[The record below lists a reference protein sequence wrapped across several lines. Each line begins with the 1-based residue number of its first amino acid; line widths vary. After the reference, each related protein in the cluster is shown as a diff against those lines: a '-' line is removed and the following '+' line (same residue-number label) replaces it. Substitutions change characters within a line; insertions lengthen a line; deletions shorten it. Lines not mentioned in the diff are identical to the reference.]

1 MLLGFEV
8 SISVSTRRE
17 LRDGKSCVL
26 IDTIPD
32 EDEEEGQDEGRGRQ
46 RREQR

>member
-1 MLLGFEV
+1 M
-8 SISVSTRRE
+8 RRE
-17 LRDGKSCVL
+17 LRDTTKVVCLFCGRSAL

-32 EDEEEGQDEGRGRQ
+32 EDEEEGEDEGRGRQ